1 MQYKNYY
8 ANFIAI
14 YDECYADIVNMMNN
28 KGVTR
33 LEIEADED
41 YGYDRVTIR
50 NPYYGNTEE
59 VEVVVVELV
68 GDELYIEN
76 ENEYSYDVRE
86 VVEGASITD
95 LYDIVYRALYETKE
109 ARL

>member
-8 ANFIAI
+8 ASFIAI
-14 YDECYADIVNMMNN
+14 YDECYADIIEMMNN

-33 LEIEADED
+33 LELEADED

-50 NPYYGNTEE
+50 NPRYDHTEE
-59 VEVVVVELV
+59 VEVAVVELV
-68 GDELYIEN
+68 GDDLYIEN
-76 ENEYSYDVRE
+76 ENEYSYEVRE

-95 LYDIVYRALYETKE
+95 LYDIVYRALYETNN
-109 ARL
+109 

>member
-8 ANFIAI
+8 ASFIAI
-14 YDECYADIVNMMNN
+14 YDDCYADIVKMMKN

-41 YGYDRVTIR
+41 YEYDKVTIR
-50 NPYYGNTEE
+50 NQFFGNTLE
-59 VEVVVVELV
+59 VEVTVVELI
-68 GDELYIEN
+68 GDDLYIEN
-76 ENEYSYDVRE
+76 ENGYSYVVRE

-95 LYDIVYRALYETKE
+95 LYGIVYRALYETSN
-109 ARL
+109 

>member
-8 ANFIAI
+8 ENFLAI
-14 YDECYADIVNMMNN
+14 YDECYADIVKMMNN

-50 NPYYGNTEE
+50 NQFFDNTLLE
-59 VEVVVVELV
+59 VEVSAVELI
-68 GDELYIEN
+68 GDDLYIVN
-76 ENEYSYDVRE
+76 ENEYSYEVRE
-86 VVEGASITD
+86 AVEGASITA
-95 LYDIVYRALYETKE
+95 LYDIVYRALYETNN
-109 ARL
+109 

>member
-14 YDECYADIVNMMNN
+14 YDECYADIVKMMKN

-33 LEIEADED
+33 LELESDEY

-50 NPYYGNTEE
+50 NQFFGNTLLE
-59 VEVVVVELV
+59 VEVAIVELV
-68 GDELYIEN
+68 GDDLYF
-76 ENEYSYDVRE
+76 ENEYEYSYVVRE
-86 VVEGASITD
+86 VVEGANITD
-95 LYDIVYRALYETKE
+95 LYDIVYRALYETSN
-109 ARL
+109 